1 MITELVEKRKKQLE
15 LQKEIDNKLRGDIDK
30 CPKQIVFLL
39 LQERELNRKLADDF
53 TNFSIFNIFNQV
65 GENLNKYDALYKKMI
80 QFKCSS

>member
-15 LQKEIDNKLRGDIDK
+15 LQKEIDNKLRSDIDK